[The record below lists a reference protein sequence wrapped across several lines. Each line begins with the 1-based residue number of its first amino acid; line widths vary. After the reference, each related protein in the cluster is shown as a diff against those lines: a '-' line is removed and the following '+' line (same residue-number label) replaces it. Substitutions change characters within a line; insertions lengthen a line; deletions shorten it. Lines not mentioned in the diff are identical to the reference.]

1 MAVQSRL
8 NLRFAASAALPA
20 INAII
25 EAAVM
30 NWRLPERVKRLAM
43 SSYRYSL
50 DDLTHLDIIV
60 AEIDHTLVGVAA
72 YEPAD
77 KADLPDVNQGL
88 LLHGLY
94 VHPDYQH
101 QGIGTRLL
109 QAIEQQVISRHLD
122 GLLVK
127 AHSSAIGFFEAQGL
141 IPLPSTNPERDYQ
154 HRYWKSVDQINA

>member
-1 MAVQSRL
+1 MAVQFRIH
-8 NLRFAASAALPA
+8 LRSATSADLPA
-20 INAII
+20 VNAVI

-30 NWRLPERVKRLAM
+30 NWQLPERVKRLAM
-43 SSYRYSL
+43 SSYRYNL

-60 AEIDHTLVGVAA
+60 AEVDHSLVGVAA

-77 KADLPDVNQGL
+77 KADLPDASQGL

-94 VHPDYQH
+94 VHPDSQH

-109 QAIEQQVISRHLD
+109 KAIEQQIIRQHLD

-127 AHSSAIGFFEAQGL
+127 AQSSAIGFFEAHGL
-141 IPLPSTNPERDYQ
+141 TPLPSINPERDYQ
-154 HRYWKSVDQINA
+154 HRYWKSVDQITA